1 MFCYVMIWVVCAESI
16 VRRKPIGHTS
26 SLGSA
31 RYTYYIYKGKKTD
44 LNNDV
49 TESKDVV
56 ILRHQV
62 ARRYGDHTPHNST
75 I

>member
-1 MFCYVMIWVVCAESI
+1 MGGLCRVYCSTQTNRAHLLSW
-16 VRRKPIGHTS
+16 
-26 SLGSA
+26 GSA

-49 TESKDVV
+49 TELKDVV